1 MTVHR
6 PAAADGKTAVAGE
19 PRPQV
24 FRSPV
29 AVAVWWL
36 WLLFAAGNLID
47 LAVQGRDHTS
57 AVAAVVLVLV
67 TGGAYIAAL
76 RPRIIAARDGLTIR
90 NPLRD
95 HLITWGSVTGID
107 ATDLVRV
114 HCEWPLDGT
123 AAGRAGAGRAGA
135 GRAAGRTG
143 RRVIHSWAVHSARRR
158 QAAAQLRAASRGGR
172 SARGTAGSGYAAA
185 PRPALAG
192 DAEQVVR
199 VLSERLAQQEPGPA
213 RPPVSSWHWPGVA
226 AVVIPAIALVL
237 VILL

>member
-1 MTVHR
+1 LTVHR
-6 PAAADGKTAVAGE
+6 PAATDDKTAGPGE
-19 PRPQV
+19 PKPQV
-24 FRSPV
+24 FRSPI

-36 WLLFAAGNLID
+36 WLLFAVGNLID

-57 AVAAVVLVLV
+57 VVAAVVLVLV
-67 TGGAYIAAL
+67 TGGAYITAL

-95 HLITWGSVTGID
+95 HVITWGSVAKVD

-114 HCEWPLDGT
+114 HCEWPLDG
-123 AAGRAGAGRAGA
+123 AAGPADAD
-135 GRAAGRTG
+135 GRTG
-143 RRVIHSWAVHSARRR
+143 RRVIHAWAVHSSRRR
-158 QAAAQLRAASRGGR
+158 QATAQMRAAGRGGR
-172 SARGTAGSGYAAA
+172 SPGGATAGSGYAAA

-199 VLSERLAQQEPGPA
+199 VLSERVAQEETGPA
-213 RPPVSSWHWPGVA
+213 RSPVSSWHWPGVA
-226 AVVIPAIALVL
+226 AVAIPAIALVI

>member
-6 PAAADGKTAVAGE
+6 PAAADEATAGAGE
-19 PRPQV
+19 PKPQV

-57 AVAAVVLVLV
+57 AVDAVILVLV
-67 TGGAYIAAL
+67 TGAAWIAAL

-95 HLITWGSVTGID
+95 HLVAWGSVVRID

-123 AAGRAGAGRAGA
+123 AAGRAD
-135 GRAAGRTG
+135 AAGRTG
-143 RRVIHSWAVHSARRR
+143 RRVIHAWAVHSSRRR
-158 QAAAQLRAASRGGR
+158 QAAAQLRAASRGSR
-172 SARGTAGSGYAAA
+172 SARGASGSGYAAA

-199 VLSERLAQQEPGPA
+199 VLGERLAQQEPGPA
-213 RPPVSSWHWPGVA
+213 RPPVSSWYWPGMA

-237 VILL
+237 VVLL